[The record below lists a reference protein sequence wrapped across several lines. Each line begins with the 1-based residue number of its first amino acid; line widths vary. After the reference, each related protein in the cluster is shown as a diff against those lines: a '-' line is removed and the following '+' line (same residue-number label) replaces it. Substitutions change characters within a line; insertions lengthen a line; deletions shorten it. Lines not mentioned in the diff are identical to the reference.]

1 MNRIV
6 AFSSKGLNSI
16 DAIEGK
22 RHHDLVRLMVFVNLT
37 QPSGC
42 IYLITHFGNRLE
54 VPEFLLIE
62 RVVVLTSL
70 EENAMKF
77 VEVVLKAIVVTA
89 QKTRTEGYLKHVAGE
104 LNEVA
109 DLQTAR

>member
-1 MNRIV
+1 
-6 AFSSKGLNSI
+6 
-16 DAIEGK
+16 
-22 RHHDLVRLMVFVNLT
+22 MVFVNLT

-42 IYLITHFGNRLE
+42 IYLIAHFGNRFE